1 MNKIKSFFF
10 RAFLPCWLTG
20 VPNFIQMKKFLI
32 VIIVLMFSATVS
44 KGQFIAQVLEYV
56 PAPGQLIN
64 TALWGSPSSAE
75 SIVGGVD
82 GHLSLGS
89 YGGYVVF
96 RFDQPVINHPDHPF
110 GVDFTIFGN
119 AYQDWSEPAV
129 VWVMKDENQNG
140 LPDDTWYELAGSDYH
155 FTTTKKNYKVTW
167 INPAEPVAADVYWLD
182 NLGAYGNIRA
192 NTFYTQPYY
201 PLSDS
206 FPGVNSVLYQLKG
219 TSILPALDSTN
230 PAMMKSYQ
238 RAFGYA
244 DNRQRGAAPYTLPGN
259 PYTPETENAGGDAF
273 DLHWAVDSLGNYVDL
288 DTAHFVKVQNAV
300 LANAAILGEVST
312 EIAGAALALPQPGI
326 PGGTKMMVVK
336 DLPTVIKTSGFQL
349 EAFAFAMGRW
359 QKEAELIWQTNQ
371 PWAMVDEKGLLQVD
385 KSGTVEITVYWEQF
399 PEISKTIIAQIEL
412 SSGLTDECG
421 EVPNFSVYPT
431 PATENIVV
439 AGAGGFYIEI
449 FNTSGIRVKR
459 IENYDGRPIPVQS
472 LPKGLYLIH
481 LKSGLGFSV
490 IKFVKS

>member
-1 MNKIKSFFF
+1 
-10 RAFLPCWLTG
+10 
-20 VPNFIQMKKFLI
+20 MKKVFTVIMLLI
-32 VIIVLMFSATVS
+32 VSATS
-44 KGQFIAQVLEYV
+44 LKGQFIAQVLEYV

-64 TALWGSPSSAE
+64 TAVWGSPSSAQ

-96 RFDQPVINHPDHPF
+96 KFDQPVVNHPDNPY

-119 AYQDWSEPAV
+119 AYQDWSEPAI

-155 FTTTKKNYKVTW
+155 FSTIKKNYKITW
-167 INPAEPVAADVYWLD
+167 INPAEPVAADVYWFD
-182 NLGAYGNIRA
+182 NLGAYGNLYA

-206 FPGVNSVLYQLKG
+206 FPAVNPVLYQLNG
-219 TSILPALDSTN
+219 TSIFPALDSTN
-230 PAMMKSYQ
+230 PAIMKSYH
-238 RAFGYA
+238 RDFGYA

-259 PYTPETENAGGDAF
+259 PYTSETENAGGDAF

-300 LANAAILGEVST
+300 LANAGILGEVST

-326 PGGTKMMVVK
+326 AGETKMIVVK
-336 DLPTVIKTSGFQL
+336 DLPAVIDSTGFPM
-349 EAFAFAMGRW
+349 EAFAFITGRL
-359 QKEAELIWQTNQ
+359 QPDAELIWQTNQ
-371 PWAMVDEKGLLQVD
+371 PWAVVDEKGFLQVD
-385 KSGTVEITVYWEQF
+385 ESGTVEITAYWEQF
-399 PEISKTIIAQIEL
+399 PGISKTIVAQIEL
-412 SSGLTDECG
+412 ASALPDGGVAAE
-421 EVPNFSVYPT
+421 FSVYPS
-431 PATENIVV
+431 PATENIIV
-439 AGAGGFYIEI
+439 AGAGGFDLEI
-449 FNTSGIRVKR
+449 FNVSGVQVQR
-459 IENYDGRPIPVQS
+459 IEKYDGRPVLVQS

-481 LKSGLGFSV
+481 IRSEFGFSV